1 MFDLT
6 EGMDYEDQELFR
18 QVMMRSLGKLTAMQM
33 HCLLLSLLGLTQEQ
47 IGEVLGIGA
56 RSVSGHFANALGAI
70 RVTADEL
77 RN

>member
-6 EGMDYEDQELFR
+6 EGMEYEDQEMFR
-18 QVMMRSLGKLTAMQM
+18 QVMLKALGKLTAMQM

-47 IGEVLGIGA
+47 IGEVLGIGQAVVA
-56 RSVSGHFANALGAI
+56 RHFGKALSK
-70 RVTADEL
+70 VTETADVM